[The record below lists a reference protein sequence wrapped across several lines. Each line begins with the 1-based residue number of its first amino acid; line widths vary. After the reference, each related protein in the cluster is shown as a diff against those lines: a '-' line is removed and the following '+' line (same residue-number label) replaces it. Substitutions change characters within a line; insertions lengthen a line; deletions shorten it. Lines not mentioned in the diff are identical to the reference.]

1 MKVNRR
7 AVTGVRDNFC
17 NRVLAGAVRRRSE
30 KVEAMNGAL
39 FPGRVPHVRQSVH
52 PDFLW
57 TLLAL
62 ANFMRLSLMKAAYAD
77 VGGAPCRKSG
87 YMGRK
92 DGRSPF
98 QRFCYIGK
106 KTAAKSQN
114 PPPIE

>member
-1 MKVNRR
+1 MREGP
-7 AVTGVRDNFC
+7 TPGTPCGEQMNFVYAC
-17 NRVLAGAVRRRSE
+17 AGG
-30 KVEAMNGAL
+30 NGAL

-98 QRFCYIGK
+98 QRFCYIRK